1 MRLLLLLLALFLT
14 LAGCTSSPP
23 PAEPEAVKSELK
35 QLEDARQRERTN
47 Q

>member
-1 MRLLLLLLALFLT
+1 MRLLLLLLVSFLT

-23 PAEPEAVKSELK
+23 PAEAVKSELK
-35 QLEDARQRERTN
+35 QLEDARERERTN